1 VGRVEL
7 DWWLDFLLAVLRA
20 ATPLLFCAL
29 GVLACE
35 RAGILNI
42 GVEGSMLAGALAAV
56 LGAVF
61 TGNPWLGVAAAIL
74 TGLLAGLV
82 LAGMTVY
89 LPADQI
95 ATGIAFNLVSIG
107 VTSFIYRLLVE
118 GGVRLMAPSLNWG
131 QAGGWLEPLTARLA
145 IIPPLTLLA
154 LILVI
159 GVQVLLFSTGPGLLW
174 RSVGE
179 SARAAHAAGLSV
191 LRVRSLALLGGSVLG
206 ALGGA
211 ALTLGW
217 VPTFVDNMTM
227 GRGFIGLAA
236 VYFGRWRPDLM
247 FFACLLFGAGEALA
261 FRAQAMGAGLNP
273 YYYLMLPYVLTLAAV
288 AIVGMA
294 MGPRDAGKPFL
305 RG

>member
-1 VGRVEL
+1 V
-7 DWWLDFLLAVLRA
+7 DANWWLDFSLAVLRA
-20 ATPLLFCAL
+20 ATPLIFCAL
-29 GVLACE
+29 GVLVCE

-56 LGAVF
+56 LGAVL
-61 TGNPWLGVAAAIL
+61 TGDPWFGVGAAIV
-74 TGLLAGLV
+74 TGLMAGLV
-82 LAGMTVY
+82 LAGMTAY

-107 VTSFIYRLLVE
+107 ITSFVYRLLLDR
-118 GGVRLMAPSLNWG
+118 GVGLMAPSLNWG
-131 QAGGWLEPLTARLA
+131 PAGGWLEPITARLTV
-145 IIPPLTLLA
+145 IPPLTWLA
-154 LILVI
+154 VILV
-159 GVQVLLFSTGPGLLW
+159 VVSQVLLFSTGPGLLW

-179 SARAAHAAGLSV
+179 SARAAHAAGLGV
-191 LRVRSLALLGGSVLG
+191 LRVRSAALLGGSVLG

-236 VYFGRWRPDLM
+236 VYFGRWRPDLVL
-247 FFACLLFGAGEALA
+247 FACLLFGAGEALA
-261 FRAQAMGAGLNP
+261 FRAQAAGAGLNP

-288 AIVGMA
+288 AVVGMA
-294 MGPRDAGKPFL
+294 MGPRDAGKPFV